1 MVKGERAG
9 GEEVELDAD
18 GELAAAIA
26 ALKEAA
32 WRLRMASY
40 NLEEEHAGLSPSV
53 YRPMELGACVALADV
68 LATQVEACASQARK
82 LRKRAREI

>member
-1 MVKGERAG
+1 MARGQRAS

-53 YRPMELGACVALADV
+53 YRPMELGAVVALAD
-68 LATQVEACASQARK
+68 LLGGQVEAIASQARK
-82 LRKRAREI
+82 LRKRAREV